1 MICAEILQ
9 LLASRPDPHAVA
21 GMARFGI
28 VAKKVHGGWTIPAL
42 KKLAREI
49 GHHHTLA
56 QELWASEIFE
66 ARVLATL
73 IDEPARV
80 TKRQM
85 NHWAKDFDNWAIC
98 DGACINLFRYTKFA
112 HQMCVEWS
120 GRPQEFVKRA
130 AYALMAGL
138 TVADKAAS
146 DETFLQF
153 LPLIKSAAMDERN
166 MVMKGVNWALRQIGK
181 RNARLNRV
189 ALAAA
194 HEIYRLDSR
203 AARWIASDARREL
216 ESPAVQQRLKGR
228 TTINPREKVKRQ
240 RSKGERAKLQ
250 DGH

>member
-112 HQMCVEWS
+112 HQMCVEW
-120 GRPQEFVKRA
+120 
-130 AYALMAGL
+130 
-138 TVADKAAS
+138 
-146 DETFLQF
+146 
-153 LPLIKSAAMDERN
+153 
-166 MVMKGVNWALRQIGK
+166 
-181 RNARLNRV
+181 
-189 ALAAA
+189 AAA
-194 HEIYRLDSR
+194 RVRQKGGICPDGGTDRGRQGCQRRDISPVP
-203 AARWIASDARREL
+203 AAD
-216 ESPAVQQRLKGR
+216 QKCG
-228 TTINPREKVKRQ
+228 
-240 RSKGERAKLQ
+240 
-250 DGH
+250 DG

>member
-9 LLASRPDPHAVA
+9 WLASRPDPHAVA
-21 GMARFGI
+21 GKARFGI

-42 KKLAREI
+42 RKLAREI
-49 GHHHTLA
+49 GHHHALA

-73 IDEPARV
+73 IDEPDKV

-85 NHWAKDFDNWAIC
+85 NQWAKGFDNWAIC
-98 DGACINLFRYTKFA
+98 DGTCINLFRYTRLA
-112 HQMCVEWS
+112 HQMCVEWN

-130 AYALMAGL
+130 AFALMAGL

-153 LPLIKSAAMDERN
+153 LPLIKRAAMDERN
-166 MVMKGVNWALRQIGK
+166 IVMKGVNWALRQIGK
-181 RNARLNRV
+181 RNARLNRA

-194 HEIYRLDSR
+194 HEIHRIDSR
-203 AARWIASDARREL
+203 AARWIASNARREL
-216 ESPAVQQRLKGR
+216 ESPAVQRRLKIQECLSVVRG
-228 TTINPREKVKRQ
+228 REKVQGR
-240 RSKGERAKLQ
+240 R
-250 DGH
+250 

>member
-1 MICAEILQ
+1 MTSADILQ

-42 KKLAREI
+42 KKLVREI
-49 GHHHTLA
+49 GHHHALA

-80 TKRQM
+80 TRRQL
-85 NHWAKDFDNWAIC
+85 NQWAKGFDNWAIC
-98 DGACINLFRYTKFA
+98 DGACINLFRYTKLA
-112 HQMCVEWS
+112 RLMCVEWS

-130 AYALMAGL
+130 AFALMAGL
-138 TVADKAAS
+138 TVADKAAG
-146 DETFLQF
+146 DETFLEF
-153 LPLIKSAAMDERN
+153 LPLIKRAARDERK

-181 RNARLNRV
+181 RNARLNRA
-189 ALAAA
+189 ALTAA
-194 HEIYRLDSR
+194 HEIYRIDSR

-216 ESPAVQQRLKGR
+216 ESPAVQQRLKR
-228 TTINPREKVKRQ
+228 RITTNPRKKVSRQ
-240 RSKGERAKLQ
+240 RSKG
-250 DGH
+250 